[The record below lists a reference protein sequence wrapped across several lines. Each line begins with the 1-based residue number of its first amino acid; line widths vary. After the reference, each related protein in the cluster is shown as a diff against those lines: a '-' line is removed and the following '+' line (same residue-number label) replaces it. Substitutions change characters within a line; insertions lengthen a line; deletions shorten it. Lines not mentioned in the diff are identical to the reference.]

1 MDWSHTAQ
9 YVQRRYMA
17 REVVVRANYQRERQP
32 EEEEAAVVV
41 ANGHR
46 RIADAGRL
54 LMLWGCG
61 ELLAG
66 VVVGSTAASGR
77 PADASSAVRA
87 FLGLALWLLGVSL
100 VALVPV
106 GRRFPRAA
114 RAGAAVADAVMDY
127 CFR

>member
-1 MDWSHTAQ
+1 
-9 YVQRRYMA
+9 MA

-41 ANGHR
+41 ANGHRRR

-106 GRRFPRAA
+106 ARRFPRAA
-114 RAGAAVADAVMDY
+114 RAGAAVADAVIDC
-127 CFR
+127 CFFFPPLN

>member
-1 MDWSHTAQ
+1 
-9 YVQRRYMA
+9 MA

-46 RIADAGRL
+46 RLRIAAAGRL

-61 ELLAG
+61 ALAG
-66 VVVGSTAASGR
+66 VVVGSTAGSGR

-106 GRRFPRAA
+106 ARRFPRAA
-114 RAGAAVADAVMDY
+114 RAGAAVADAVIDC
-127 CFR
+127 CFFFPPLN

>member
-1 MDWSHTAQ
+1 
-9 YVQRRYMA
+9 MA

-66 VVVGSTAASGR
+66 STAASGR

-87 FLGLALWLLGVSL
+87 FLGLALWLLGVSV

-106 GRRFPRAA
+106 ARRFPRAA
-114 RAGAAVADAVMDY
+114 RAGAAVADAVIDC
-127 CFR
+127 CFFFPPLN

>member
-1 MDWSHTAQ
+1 MIR
-9 YVQRRYMA
+9 V
-17 REVVVRANYQRERQP
+17 NYQRERQP
-32 EEEEAAVVV
+32 EDEEAAVVV

-46 RIADAGRL
+46 RFADAGRL

-106 GRRFPRAA
+106 ARRFPRAA
-114 RAGAAVADAVMDY
+114 RAGAAVADAVIDC
-127 CFR
+127 CFFFPPLN

>member
-1 MDWSHTAQ
+1 
-9 YVQRRYMA
+9 MA

-32 EEEEAAVVV
+32 EDEEAAVVV

-66 VVVGSTAASGR
+66 VVVLAIAETGGGHESGGHGM
-77 PADASSAVRA
+77 
-87 FLGLALWLLGVSL
+87 F
-100 VALVPV
+100 
-106 GRRFPRAA
+106 RAA
-114 RAGAAVADAVMDY
+114 ADIAKQQ
-127 CFR
+127 

>member
-1 MDWSHTAQ
+1 MIR
-9 YVQRRYMA
+9 V
-17 REVVVRANYQRERQP
+17 NYQRERQP
-32 EEEEAAVVV
+32 EDEEAAVVV

-61 ELLAG
+61 ALAG
-66 VVVGSTAASGR
+66 VVVGSTAGSGR